1 MLDPQ
6 APGHPGIEPR
16 WTSSAKI
23 GVGTSLSANSPVW
36 FTLSHGILNEVFF
49 PSLDR
54 ACTRD
59 LGLIVT
65 GADGY
70 FKEEKR
76 DCQFKVETVTPGVP
90 HYRMTNTSNDKA
102 WVIEKLIL
110 TDPDR
115 PCLLQ
120 KITFT
125 AITGQLSDFRIYA
138 LLAPHLVNAGAQNTA
153 WIGEYNGHQI
163 LYAHGHGTCLALA
176 SSVPWGARSAGFVG
190 VSDAW
195 AQLAATGDLN
205 PAYARAD
212 NGNVALGGEIKFDSQ
227 SSTAVLALAFGTSPQ
242 EAAQAAIDSL
252 ASGYDKAAAEYQKR
266 WKTWQDSLVKLDG
279 TKLDGIA
286 NQPMNNYRVSTSV
299 LATHCAIN
307 PAGAA
312 IASLSIPWGA
322 SKSDNDLGGYHLV
335 WPRDLVETA
344 GGFLAAGDPKTA
356 NAILSYLREM
366 QLPDGSWPQN
376 LWLDGEA
383 YWGGIQLDECAL
395 PILLVDML
403 FRQGHLSEAK
413 LESFMPMVRHAAGFV
428 LRNGPMTQQDRWEE
442 DAGYSTFTLAVIIAA
457 LLAAADLFESAH
469 DFVSAK
475 HLRETAD
482 CWNEQIEN
490 WTFVENAGVCKQFDI
505 KGYYVR
511 ITAPDPTDNAVATD
525 GTIIIKNRDAAH
537 SSLAEWQ
544 VTGPD
549 ALALVRFG
557 LRDANDPRI
566 LDTVKLIDKTLRV
579 DLPQGPLWYRYNGDG
594 YGEHED
600 GSAFD
605 GIGKGRAWPLLLG
618 ERAHYELAAGHKA
631 EAERLLLTLE
641 ASTNESGLI
650 PEQIWDEADIP
661 ERELFRGKPAGSAM
675 PLVWAHSEHIKLLRS
690 LVDGAVFDMP
700 PQTVK
705 RYIRNQTPS
714 SLRIWRPLNPVTH
727 IPMGKD
733 LRIEVQGSAVVHWTS
748 DNWTTIQ
755 DANTTQS
762 KFGTHFVDLPASQ
775 MNLGQTL
782 IFTFYWHANGHW
794 ENKDFKV
801 EIIAS

>member
-1 MLDPQ
+1 MLEPQ
-6 APGHPGIEPR
+6 APGQPGIEPR

-23 GVGTSLSANSPVW
+23 GVGTSLSAKSPVW

-49 PSLDR
+49 PRLDR

-65 GADGY
+65 GANGY

-76 DCQFKVETVTPGVP
+76 DCQFKVETVALGVP
-90 HYRMTNTSNDKA
+90 LYRMINTSNDNA
-102 WVIEKLIL
+102 WAIEKLVL

-125 AITGQLSDFRIYA
+125 AISGELHDYRIYA

-153 WIGEYNGHQI
+153 WIGEYKGRQ
-163 LYAHGHGTCLALA
+163 LLFAHGHGTCLALA
-176 SSVPWGARSAGFVG
+176 SSVPWGPRSAGFVG

-195 AQLAATGDLN
+195 TQLAATGELN
-205 PAYARAD
+205 PAYASAD
-212 NGNVALGGEIKFDSQ
+212 NGNVALGGEIKLDSKN
-227 SSTAVLALAFGTSPQ
+227 STALLALGFGTSPQ
-242 EAAQAAIDSL
+242 EAAQTVLDSL
-252 ASGYDKAAAEYQKR
+252 AGGYDKAAAGYQKR
-266 WKTWQDSLVKLDG
+266 WQTWQDSLAKLDS
-279 TKLDGIA
+279 TA
-286 NQPMNNYRVSTSV
+286 HQPLNIYRVSTSV
-299 LATHCAIN
+299 LATHCAID

-335 WPRDLVETA
+335 WPRDLVESA

-356 NAILSYLREM
+356 NAILSFLREV

-383 YWGGIQLDECAL
+383 YWGGIQLDECAF
-395 PILLVDML
+395 PILLADML
-403 FRQGHLSEAK
+403 FREGHLSEAK
-413 LESFMPMVRHAAGFV
+413 LEGFMPMVRHAAGFV
-428 LRNGPMTQQDRWEE
+428 LRNGPVTGQDRWEE
-442 DAGYSTFTLAVIIAA
+442 DAGYSTFTLSVIVAA
-457 LLAAADLFESAH
+457 LLAAAYLFEVTQ
-469 DFVSAK
+469 DFVSAH

-482 CWNEQIEN
+482 CWNEQIEK
-490 WTFVENAGVCKQFDI
+490 WTFVENSGLCEQFDI

-511 ITAPDPTDNAVATD
+511 ITAPDATDTAVATD
-525 GTIIIKNRDAAH
+525 GTIIVKNRDASH

-566 LDTVKLIDKTLRV
+566 VDTVKLIDKTLRA

-600 GSAFD
+600 GSPFD
-605 GIGKGRAWPLLLG
+605 GTGIGRAWPLLVG
-618 ERAHYELAAGHKA
+618 ERAHYELSAGHTD
-631 EAERLLLTLE
+631 EAKRLLATLE

-690 LVDGAVFDMP
+690 LADGAVFDLP
-700 PQTVK
+700 PQTLK
-705 RYIRNQTPS
+705 RYVRNRTPS
-714 SLRIWRPLNPVTH
+714 SLRIWRPLNPITH

-733 LRIEVQGSAVVHWTS
+733 LRIEVQGSAVVHWS
-748 DNWTTIQ
+748 IDNWITTQ
-755 DANTTQS
+755 DANTAQS
-762 KFGTHFVDLPASQ
+762 KFGTHFVDLPGREMS
-775 MNLGQTL
+775 LGETL
-782 IFTFYWHANGHW
+782 LFTFYWHANGSW
-794 ENKDFKV
+794 ENADFKV
-801 EIIAS
+801 EITAT